1 MYESFD
7 LNESECTELLR
18 AGLVGRVAVCTPQG
32 PHIVPVNYSVV
43 DDAVV
48 VRTTPY
54 SLLGSNANGSVLA
67 LEVDQF
73 DYENQRGWSV
83 VVRGRCEVVLDPAE
97 LDHIRQTWNPTAWAK
112 GGRTLYL
119 RMRWSQM
126 TGRRL
131 GTGWDPVA
139 VLPVRRAL

>member
-7 LNESECTELLR
+7 LTESECLELVR
-18 AGLVGRVAVCTPQG
+18 AGLVGRIAVCTPNG
-32 PHIVPVNYSVV
+32 PHIIPVNYSVV

-54 SLLGSNANGSVLA
+54 SLLGSNAKGSVMA

-73 DYENQRGWSV
+73 DYDLERGWSV
-83 VVRGRCEVVLDPAE
+83 VVRGRCEVVVDPDE
-97 LDHIRQTWNPTAWAK
+97 LEHIRGTWNPTTWAK

-119 RMRWSQM
+119 RMRWSEM

-131 GTGWDPVA
+131 GQGWDPLA
-139 VLPVRRAL
+139 DLPAQRAR